1 MNCLLYLFHRYNIY
15 FLSDS
20 NKNVIGKETNE
31 EKTILK
37 KKKKKKKQKKKKKK
51 KKKKTEHGD
60 KCLKCLQQGKQMFT

>member
-31 EKTILK
+31 EKTILFK
-37 KKKKKKKQKKKKKK
+37 KKKKKKL
-51 KKKKTEHGD
+51 EHGD